1 MKALVIYESMY
12 GNTRSIATAVA
23 EGLRTHGEVIAVP
36 VAEADPGLVATA
48 DVVVVGG
55 PTHAHG
61 MSHAA
66 TRKSAETAAL
76 KPDTTLK
83 VERGASGPGLREWFA
98 TLGTLTA
105 TAAAFDT
112 RLHGPSA
119 LTGRASK
126 GISRALH
133 RHGAT
138 LIAEPH
144 SFLVNKNNQLEP
156 GQKASA
162 RAWGDHIGAD
172 AAAGTTLAPRLTVSS
187 ATIAG
192 PPA

>member
-23 EGLRTHGEVIAVP
+23 EGLRDHGEAIAIP
-36 VAEADPGLVATA
+36 VAEADPDLVATA
-48 DVVVVGG
+48 DIVVVGG

-66 TRKSAETAAL
+66 TRRSAEGAAL
-76 KPDTTLK
+76 TPDTTLK
-83 VERGASGPGLREWFA
+83 VEPAASGPGLREWFA
-98 TLGTLTA
+98 KLGTLTA

-112 RLHGPSA
+112 RFDGPSV

-138 LIAEPH
+138 LISEPQ
-144 SFLVNKNNQLEP
+144 SFLVDKHNHLEP
-156 GQKASA
+156 GQEASA
-162 RAWGDHIGAD
+162 RVWGDHIGAE
-172 AAAGTTLAPRLTVSS
+172 AAAATTLASR
-187 ATIAG
+187 
-192 PPA
+192 

>member
-1 MKALVIYESMY
+1 MNRCTGIRGRLPLPSP
-12 GNTRSIATAVA
+12 R
-23 EGLRTHGEVIAVP
+23 GLRTHGEAIAVP
-36 VAEADPGLVATA
+36 VSEADPGLVATA

-61 MSHAA
+61 LSHAA

-83 VERGASGPGLREWFA
+83 VEPGASGPGLREWFA
-98 TLGTLTA
+98 TLGRLT
-105 TAAAFDT
+105 TNAAAFDT

-138 LIAEPH
+138 LVSEPH

-156 GQKASA
+156 GQEASA

-172 AAAGTTLAPRLTVSS
+172 AAVGRRCTAVDGQIGSGSAGVTRVRAS
-187 ATIAG
+187 
-192 PPA
+192 